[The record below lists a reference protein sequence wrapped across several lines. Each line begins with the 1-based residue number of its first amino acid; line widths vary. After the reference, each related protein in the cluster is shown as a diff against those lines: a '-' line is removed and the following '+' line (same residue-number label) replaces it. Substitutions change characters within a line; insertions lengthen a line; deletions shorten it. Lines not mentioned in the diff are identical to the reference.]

1 MNDAISR
8 LSQKIKQNK
17 KKTVGILRETWASC
31 DKRALVISIGDD
43 KRVSRGQARHN
54 GENLCRQCYY
64 LIRGRSLFYSPGP
77 ASACATCAISGRKRR
92 RILCDECRH
101 SFWNTMERERGRKS
115 LYNTWGVVSFMG
127 GKCIMKICLFR
138 AIKHGPWG
146 HFDLHLIHQRRCKRD
161 DESIR
166 RQPLRCVVIRVYKRR
181 IGREKVV

>member
-115 LYNTWGVVSFMG
+115 LYNTWGVVSFTG
-127 GKCIMKICLFR
+127 GKCIMKIYICFGQLNT
-138 AIKHGPWG
+138 ALEGI
-146 HFDLHLIHQRRCKRD
+146 LICIW
-161 DESIR
+161 SIR
-166 RQPLRCVVIRVYKRR
+166 GVAKETTSQSDGSRCGVL
-181 IGREKVV
+181 